1 MFGLRTWAPMASRGS
16 TSTTVYCTANLCASR
31 QLIVEKKK
39 DYARERWRTLCKS
52 ANLQTPGSEGN
63 VHAGLCLPLLR
74 PLLLAARELCSTPTA
89 QVHHIYAHNPAQELS
104 HYSSHYCL
112 LYTILSMGWWQHI
125 FVEFCEAE
133 NLTINTFLYAKMC
146 CNIQLN
152 LALKHLSNNV
162 KGN

>member
-31 QLIVEKKK
+31 QLIVDKKK

-52 ANLQTPGSEGN
+52 ANLQTPGPEGN

-104 HYSSHYCL
+104 HYCSHYCL
-112 LYTILSMGWWQHI
+112 LYTILSMYGVVTKQI
-125 FVEFCEAE
+125 FGISRSREFDKKYFPVRE
-133 NLTINTFLYAKMC
+133 NLLLYSAQFSIKK
-146 CNIQLN
+146 I
-152 LALKHLSNNV
+152 V
-162 KGN
+162 K